1 MKLAGLKQAKEVG
14 VVFYTAWENSGIHC
28 QMLPVS

>member
-14 VVFYTAWENSGIHC
+14 FFHTAKKNSGIHC